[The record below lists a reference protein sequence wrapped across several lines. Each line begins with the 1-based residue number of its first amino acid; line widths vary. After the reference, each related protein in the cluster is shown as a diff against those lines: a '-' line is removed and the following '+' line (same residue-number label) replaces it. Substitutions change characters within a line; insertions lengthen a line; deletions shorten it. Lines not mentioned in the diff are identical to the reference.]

1 MKFALVSHVLPPSWS
16 GQAVMIYRLLR
27 NLTGSEYCLISR
39 QRYSDDDCHDAYVT
53 RLSGTYC
60 HIPPL
65 RAIAPRGRLHTAA
78 PFKAMDVL
86 VGVVSRG
93 RQIANIIRQEGCH
106 AVVACTGDLLDPPA
120 AYLAGRIARVPYYAY
135 VFDYYSF
142 QWLNAVDLFFAQRF
156 EPIML
161 KGATGVIV
169 TNEFLREEYYRRFG
183 IAAAVIHNPCD
194 ALSSGGVT
202 DVPWPVGKG
211 EIRIVYTGAV
221 YHAQYDAFHN
231 LIAALRLLGRPELK
245 LHIYTAQPREHLERH
260 GICGPVVHHV
270 HTEQSEM
277 ARVQEEADIL
287 FLPLAFDS
295 PIPRVIR
302 TSAPGKMGEYL
313 ASGGPVLAHA
323 PADSFV
329 SWYFRQNR
337 CGLVV
342 DEKAPEVLAEAISR
356 IAADSELRTRL
367 RESAR
372 QCANKDFSADAASST
387 FLNLVR
393 QGR

>member
-27 NLTGSEYCLISR
+27 NLNSSDYCLISR
-39 QRYSDDDCHDAYVT
+39 QRYGEDDCHDAYVT
-53 RLSGTYC
+53 RLSGMYY
-60 HIPPL
+60 HIPPS
-65 RAIAPRGRLHTAA
+65 RAIAPRGRFHTAA
-78 PFKAMDVL
+78 PFKAVDVL
-86 VGVVSRG
+86 AGVVSRG
-93 RQIANIIRQEGCH
+93 RQIANIIRQEDCH
-106 AVVACTGDLLDPPA
+106 AVVGCTGDVLDPPA

-156 EPIML
+156 EPILL
-161 KGATGVIV
+161 KGAAGVIV

-183 IAAAVIHNPCD
+183 VEAVVIHNPCD
-194 ALSSGGVT
+194 GLSPGSMT
-202 DVPWPVGKG
+202 SAPWPANKG

-221 YHAQYDAFHN
+221 YHAQYDAFHR
-231 LIAALRLLGRPELK
+231 LIAALRLLEKPELK
-245 LHIYTAQPREHLERH
+245 LHIYTAQPAEHLEKH
-260 GICGPVVHHV
+260 DICGPVVHHV
-270 HTEQSEM
+270 HTRQSEM
-277 ARVQEEADIL
+277 GRVQEEADIL

-295 PIPRVIR
+295 PISRVIR

-342 DEKAPEVLAEAISR
+342 DERAPEVLAEAIAR
-356 IAADSELRTRL
+356 IVADSDLRTRL
-367 RESAR
+367 RENAR
-372 QCANKDFSADAASST
+372 LCAGKDFSAETASSA

-393 QGR
+393 REG